1 MIFWLLKLRAC
12 IKKTK
17 VLLHEIR
24 KFGLWCQNFTWIT
37 WSVICTWISLI
48 SLFQFYSMWGN
59 AECCILGGCS
69 ALTASVL
76 FLFSVAL
83 LHSHIISLHES
94 NLILNLLDC
103 CRIWKSWSCR
113 IWKWVFELRS
123 HEINGKYI
131 NFATSFSLAYNL
143 IVFFVDL
150 SNHVLIRSLCLIW

>member
-1 MIFWLLKLRAC
+1 MYQQKLEFFH
-12 IKKTK
+12 T
-17 VLLHEIR
+17 VR
-24 KFGLWCQNFTWIT
+24 KFRFWCQNFTWIT

-48 SLFQFYSMWGN
+48 LLVS
-59 AECCILGGCS
+59 ILLCVRQHGMLHPGRM
-69 ALTASVL
+69 
-76 FLFSVAL
+76 FSTDSQHAIFIFRVAL
-83 LHSHIISLHES
+83 LHSHMISLHES

-150 SNHVLIRSLCLIW
+150 SNHVLIRSLRLIW